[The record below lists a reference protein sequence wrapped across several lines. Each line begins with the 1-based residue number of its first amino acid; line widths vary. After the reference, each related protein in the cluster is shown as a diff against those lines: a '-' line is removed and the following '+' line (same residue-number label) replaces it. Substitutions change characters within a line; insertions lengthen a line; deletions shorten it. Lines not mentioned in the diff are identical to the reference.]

1 MATSLYL
8 LGSGITSPIHLTAE
22 TRQALRISKK
32 VFVLHADA
40 SVIRHVE
47 ALGPEVIDLAGMYD
61 GLTERREAYHAI
73 ADRVVRE
80 AALTPPVAFLV
91 HGHPL
96 FLVSASEYMIGLAEQ
111 KDVETRVLPGISSF
125 DTLMCDLR
133 IDFGYGLQMFDTTT
147 MLKAGWVPDPRI
159 PMLLFQL
166 ATTLEPRITRG
177 ERTGE
182 ALAPIVDL
190 LLPLYGEEHE
200 VVLIESASGLLDSSQ
215 LLRIPLSAL
224 TKGEI
229 DLTRRPTLYV
239 PAK

>member
-8 LGSGITSPIHLTAE
+8 LGSGITSPIHMTAE
-22 TRQALRISKK
+22 TRQALGICKK
-32 VFVLHADA
+32 VFVLHAD
-40 SVIRHVE
+40 STVIRHIE
-47 ALGPEVIDLAGMYD
+47 ALGPEVIDIADMYD
-61 GLTERREAYHAI
+61 GQIERRDVYDAI

-96 FLVSASEYMIGLAEQ
+96 FLVSASEYMLALARQ
-111 KDVETRVLPGISSF
+111 KSVEARVLPGISSF

-147 MLKAGWVPDPRI
+147 MLNSGWVPNPAV

-166 ATTLEPRITRG
+166 ATTLEPRVTRG
-177 ERTGE
+177 SRTGT
-182 ALAPIVDL
+182 ALVPIVDL
-190 LLPLYGEEHE
+190 LLPLYGGEHE
-200 VVLIESASGLLDSSQ
+200 VTLIESASGLLDASQ
-215 LLRIPLSAL
+215 LIRIPLAAL
-224 TKGEI
+224 GTDEI

>member
-8 LGSGITSPIHLTAE
+8 LGSGITSPIHMTVE
-22 TRQALRISKK
+22 TRQALQICKK

-40 SVIRHVE
+40 TVIRHIE
-47 ALGPEVIDLAGMYD
+47 ALGPEVVDVADMYD
-61 GLTERREAYHAI
+61 GLTTRRDAYNAI
-73 ADRVVRE
+73 ADRVIRE

-96 FLVSASEYMIGLAEQ
+96 FLVSASEYMVSLAEQ
-111 KDVETRVLPGISSF
+111 ESIETRILPGISSF

-147 MLKAGWVPDPRI
+147 MLMSGWVPNPAV

-190 LLPLYGEEHE
+190 LAPLYGDEHE
-200 VVLIESASGLLDSSQ
+200 VTLIQSASGLLDVSQ
-215 LLRIPLSAL
+215 LLRIPLAAL
-224 TKGEI
+224 RTDEI